1 MIPQA
6 ELVLFGLPSDPWH
19 KRVALARRYRK
30 GWQRVGSGDARLRWT
45 GGSRLTPEGALY
57 VQEDD
62 LIGGCLN
69 LFVGSSNRTSLDSRE
84 YGCRVLRD
92 RMGAYVELHL
102 RVAEPGDGP
111 PSEVCRIPV
120 HLYTPAPKLRGV
132 PLGYQGCALP
142 MREDWLDSFAS
153 NVGWFLETYP
163 MSHRMRGRLQRRDG
177 RAQVALLE
185 YMDSTS
191 WEGGNRFATLSTY
204 DPGVSKALTAF
215 YHWLSQDHATKKA
228 AWLSRTKKD
237 VTP

>member
-6 ELVLFGLPSDPWH
+6 ELVLFGPPSEPWY
-19 KRVALARRYRK
+19 KRIALARLYRK
-30 GWQRVGSGDARLRWT
+30 GWQRVENGDVRLRWT
-45 GGSRLTPEGALY
+45 GGSQLSPEGALY
-57 VQEDD
+57 VREAA
-62 LIGGCLN
+62 LLGGCLA

-92 RMGAYVELHL
+92 ARGAYVELHL
-102 RVAEPGDGP
+102 PVAGPGPWQTFD
-111 PSEVCRIPV
+111 VCRIPV

-215 YHWLSQDHATKKA
+215 YHWLSQDHATKKS
-228 AWLSRTKKD
+228 AWLSRTTKD

>member
-6 ELVLFGLPSDPWH
+6 ELVLFGPPSEPWY

-30 GWQRVGSGDARLRWT
+30 GWQRVASGDSDLRWT

-57 VQEDD
+57 VQEID
-62 LIGGCLN
+62 LRDGCLQ
-69 LFVGSSNRTSLDSRE
+69 LFAGSSSRTSLDSRE
-84 YGCRVLRD
+84 YSYGVRRD
-92 RMGAYVELHL
+92 VRGAYVELHL
-102 RVAEPGDGP
+102 PVAGPGPWLTFD
-111 PSEVCRIPV
+111 VCRIPV
-120 HLYTPAPKLRGV
+120 RFSTPTHKLRGV

-177 RAQVALLE
+177 RAQAALLE
-185 YMDSTS
+185 YLDSTS
-191 WEGGNRFATLSTY
+191 WEGGNRFAALSTY

-215 YHWLSQDHATKKA
+215 YHWLFQDHAAKKA
-228 AWLSRTKKD
+228 EWWSRTTKE